1 MAPKKFK
8 NIKTKAKRV
17 SESTSELVE
26 VFDQTKFHVYQNFKK
41 FDTLVK
47 YRSV

>member
-1 MAPKKFK
+1 MAPKNARKF
-8 NIKTKAKRV
+8 KTKAKRV
-17 SESTSELVE
+17 SGSFFEPVE